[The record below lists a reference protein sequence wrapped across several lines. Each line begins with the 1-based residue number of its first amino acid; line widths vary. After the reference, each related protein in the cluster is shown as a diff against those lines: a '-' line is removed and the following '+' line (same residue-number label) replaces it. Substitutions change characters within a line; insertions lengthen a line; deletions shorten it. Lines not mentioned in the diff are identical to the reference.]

1 MFVDDKPKQNM
12 KKKSLRAAVQIEED
26 AQMNSTQPMNESSRG
41 LTAARRVAMTLLL
54 VGAIAAMPTPAQEL
68 VIRGGQVVNMAGASD
83 SSEAVRADVLIR
95 DGRIAEVGDVDAG
108 SGAEVIDATGLTV
121 YPGFVDAM
129 NQIGLVEISSISAT
143 VDGAEMGSYNAHL
156 TAATAIHPA
165 SEVIPVTR
173 ETGVAYSLVVPRPGS
188 DGVVG
193 GRAALVVLDGWTV
206 EEMAITDS
214 AAMFVAWPE
223 VQTRTFD
230 FATFAVKEAP
240 YTEAK
245 KTAEKKI
252 DELRDWLDAA
262 RHYAKANRAGSE
274 RLETDLQL
282 EWLAKV
288 LPESEGGEGMK
299 VLVAANAKSDIEA
312 AVTFAEEQGLE
323 IVVAG
328 GRDAWMLK
336 DMLAEK
342 DIPVILG
349 LVATLPQQT
358 DEPYDRPFRKA
369 AALVDAGVRVAF
381 GSAASSASGP
391 SGPHS
396 ARTLPFEVGMAT
408 AYGLDREAALVALT
422 RAPAEM
428 LGLGDEIG
436 TIEVGKLANLIVV
449 EGDPLDIRSQ
459 VRHLVI
465 GGVEVSTD
473 NRHRQLYE
481 RYRSRPMPSE

>member
-1 MFVDDKPKQNM
+1 MFFDQNRCEIETM
-12 KKKSLRAAVQIEED
+12 ERSANRAAQIGKESE
-26 AQMNSTQPMNESSRG
+26 MNDPHNRQHASWRVVGSRMVG
-41 LTAARRVAMTLLL
+41 ALLLL
-54 VGAIAAMPTPAQEL
+54 VAALPAVAQEL
-68 VIRGGQVVNMAGASD
+68 VIRGGQVVSMANGAD
-83 SSEAVRADVLIR
+83 AVLADVLIR
-95 DGRIAEVGDVDAG
+95 DGRIAAVGDVNAG
-108 SGAEVIDATGLTV
+108 SDATVIDATGLTV

-173 ETGVAYSLVVPRPGS
+173 ETGIAYSLVVPRPG
-188 DGVVG
+188 DGGVVG
-193 GRAALVVLDGWTV
+193 GRAALVKLDGWTV

-223 VQTRTFD
+223 VQTRSFD
-230 FATFAVKEAP
+230 FATFTVKEAP

-245 KTAEKKI
+245 KTAEKKVE
-252 DELRDWLDAA
+252 ELRDWLDAA
-262 RHYAKANRAGSE
+262 RHYAKAEKAGSK
-274 RLETDLQL
+274 RVETDLQL

-288 LPESEGGEGMK
+288 LPDSEGGEGMK
-299 VLVAANAKSDIEA
+299 VLVAANAKSDIES
-312 AVTFAEEQGLE
+312 AVDFSEEQGLD
-323 IVVAG
+323 IVLAG
-328 GRDAWMLK
+328 ARDAWMVK

-349 LVATLPQQT
+349 LVAALPRET
-358 DEPYDRPFRKA
+358 DAPYDRPFRKA
-369 AALVDAGVRVAF
+369 AELIDAGVRVAF
-381 GSAASSASGP
+381 GSAASSSSGP

-408 AYGLDREAALVALT
+408 AYGLDRAAGLVALT

-428 LGLGDEIG
+428 LGLDGEMG

-449 EGDPLDIRSQ
+449 DGDPLDIRSQ
-459 VRHLVI
+459 VKHLVL

-473 NRHRQLYE
+473 NKHRQLYE
-481 RYRSRPMPSE
+481 RYRSRPMPSR

>member
-1 MFVDDKPKQNM
+1 M
-12 KKKSLRAAVQIEED
+12 KNTHIESRTLRGLGGFRSAAVCVLL
-26 AQMNSTQPMNESSRG
+26 AG
-41 LTAARRVAMTLLL
+41 LLAVAPAA
-54 VGAIAAMPTPAQEL
+54 AQEL
-68 VIRGGQVVNMAGASD
+68 WIRGGEVVTMAEGSGAS
-83 SSEAVRADVLIR
+83 AVRGDVLVR
-95 DGRIAEVGDVDAG
+95 DGRIAAVGDVSAGADAT
-108 SGAEVIDATGLTV
+108 VIDATGLTV

-143 VDGAEMGSYNAHL
+143 VDGAEMGGYNAHL

-173 ETGVAYSLVVPRPGS
+173 ETGVAYSLVVPRPGN

-193 GRAALVVLDGWTV
+193 GRAALVKLDGWTV

-214 AAMFVAWPE
+214 AAMFIAWPE

-230 FATFAVKEAP
+230 FATFTVKEAP

-245 KTAEKKI
+245 KTAEKKVE
-252 DELRDWLDAA
+252 ELRDWLDAA
-262 RHYAKANRAGSE
+262 RHYAQAEQADSK

-288 LPESEGGEGMK
+288 LPASEGGEGMK

-312 AVTFAEEQGLE
+312 AVEFAEEQGLG
-323 IVVAG
+323 IVLAG
-328 GRDAWMLK
+328 ARDAWMVK
-336 DMLAEK
+336 EMLAEK
-342 DIPVILG
+342 GIPVIVG
-349 LVATLPQQT
+349 LVAALPGET
-358 DEPYDRPFRKA
+358 DAPYDRPFRKA
-369 AALVDAGVRVAF
+369 AELIDAGVSVAF
-381 GSAASSASGP
+381 GSAASSSSGP

-408 AYGLDREAALVALT
+408 AYGLDPTAGLVALT

-428 LGLGDEIG
+428 LGLADEMG

-459 VRHLVI
+459 VRHLVL

-473 NRHRQLYE
+473 NKHRQLYE
-481 RYRSRPMPSE
+481 RYRSRPMPSD